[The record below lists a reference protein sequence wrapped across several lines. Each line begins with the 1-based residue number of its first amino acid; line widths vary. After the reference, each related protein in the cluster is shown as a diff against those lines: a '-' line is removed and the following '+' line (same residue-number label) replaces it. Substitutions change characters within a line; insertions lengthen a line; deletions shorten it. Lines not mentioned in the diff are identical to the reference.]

1 MNVELSSKLAQV
13 IEQIPKDVLYV
24 FLCDYAQEHEELAGK
39 QSIFTVLRMN

>member
-13 IEQIPKDVLYV
+13 IEQIPKDVR
-24 FLCDYAQEHEELAGK
+24 K